1 MALSAQAGGR
11 VPRDTAA
18 SRAATWAF
26 GGVPHRDAGLARKFR
41 SPSGSIKIIDGYNKS
56 DFVPVPP
63 ISIPGGVMKVEQRP
77 TDSKPKEALT
87 DKATLLKLYKEMLLI
102 RRFEEK
108 TAEMYQAA
116 KVGGFCHLNI
126 GEEATIVGTISALRE
141 DDYLYSTYREHGH
154 ALAKGIDANAVM
166 AELFGKETGTSK
178 GRGGSM
184 HLFSQEHRFYG
195 GYAIVGQALPIA
207 CGTGYAINYKQ
218 GDEIVMSVFGDG
230 ATNIGAFHESL
241 NVAKLWHLP
250 IVFVCVNN
258 LYGMGTAVNRA
269 SAVTEIWKKAC
280 AFDMTGERV
289 DGMDVLAVRRGT
301 HQLVALAREKHE
313 PSLLECVTYR
323 YRGHSMSD
331 PDTYRGKDEIKEWQT
346 RDPILTLGEQMKRQK
361 MLTDADIE
369 KLDDEV
375 TTQVEDAVKFAEDSP
390 EPDPKELYRDVYVE
404 EGAA

>member
-1 MALSAQAGGR
+1 
-11 VPRDTAA
+11 
-18 SRAATWAF
+18 
-26 GGVPHRDAGLARKFR
+26 
-41 SPSGSIKIIDGYNKS
+41 
-56 DFVPVPP
+56 
-63 ISIPGGVMKVEQRP
+63 MKVEQRP
-77 TDSKPKEALT
+77 AGSPAKEALT
-87 DKATLLKLYKEMLLI
+87 DKATLLKLYREMLLV

-116 KVGGFCHLNI
+116 KIGGFCHLNI
-126 GEEATIVGTISALRE
+126 GEEATIVGTISSLRPK
-141 DDYLYSTYREHGH
+141 DYVYSTYREHGH
-154 ALAKGIDANAVM
+154 AIAKGIDPKAVM
-166 AELFGKETGTSK
+166 AELFGKETGTSH

-207 CGTGYAINYKQ
+207 CGSAYAINYEEK
-218 GDEIVMSVFGDG
+218 DEVVMSIFGDG

-280 AFDMTGERV
+280 AYDMTGERV
-289 DGMDVLAVRRGT
+289 DGMDVLAVRRIT
-301 HQLVALAREKHE
+301 DQLVAQAREKHE

-331 PDTYRGKDEIKEWQT
+331 PDNYRGKDEIKEWQT
-346 RDPILTLGEQMKRQK
+346 RDTILSLGDYMKKQK
-361 MLTDADIE
+361 MV
-369 KLDDEV
+369 DDQQIQRIDEEV
-375 TTQVEDAVKFAEDSP
+375 TAQVEEAVKFAEESP
-390 EPDPKELYRDVYVE
+390 EPDPKDLYRDVYADEV
-404 EGAA
+404 AS

>member
-1 MALSAQAGGR
+1 
-11 VPRDTAA
+11 
-18 SRAATWAF
+18 
-26 GGVPHRDAGLARKFR
+26 
-41 SPSGSIKIIDGYNKS
+41 
-56 DFVPVPP
+56 
-63 ISIPGGVMKVEQRP
+63 MKVEQRP
-77 TDSKPKEALT
+77 AGSPPKESLT
-87 DKATLLKLYKEMLLI
+87 DKATLLKLYREMQLI

-116 KVGGFCHLNI
+116 KIGGFCHLNI
-126 GEEATIVGTISALRE
+126 GEEATIVGTISALRPQ
-141 DDYLYSTYREHGH
+141 DYVYSTYREHGH
-154 ALAKGIDANAVM
+154 AIAKGVDPNAVM
-166 AELFGKETGTSK
+166 AELFGKETGTSH

-207 CGTGYAINYKQ
+207 CGSAYAINYEEK
-218 GDEIVMSVFGDG
+218 DEVVMSIFGDG

-280 AFDMTGERV
+280 AYDMTGERV
-289 DGMDVLAVRRGT
+289 DGMDVLAVRRIT
-301 HQLVALAREKHE
+301 DQLVAQAREKHE

-331 PDTYRGKDEIKEWQT
+331 PDNYRGKDEIKEWQT
-346 RDPILTLGEQMKRQK
+346 RDAILSLGDYMKKQK
-361 MLTDADIE
+361 MLDDQAIQ

-375 TTQVEDAVKFAEDSP
+375 TAEVEAAVKFADDSP
-390 EPDPKELYRDVYVE
+390 EPDPKDLYRDVYADEV
-404 EGAA
+404 AS

>member
-1 MALSAQAGGR
+1 
-11 VPRDTAA
+11 
-18 SRAATWAF
+18 
-26 GGVPHRDAGLARKFR
+26 
-41 SPSGSIKIIDGYNKS
+41 
-56 DFVPVPP
+56 
-63 ISIPGGVMKVEQRP
+63 MKVEQRA
-77 TDSKPKEALT
+77 TEGRAKTVLS
-87 DKATLLKLYKEMLLI
+87 DKDTLLKLYREMLLI

-116 KVGGFCHLNI
+116 KIGGFCHLNI
-126 GEEATIVGTISALRE
+126 GEEATIVGAISALRPR
-141 DDYLYSTYREHGH
+141 DYVYSTYREHGH
-154 ALAKGIDANAVM
+154 AIAKGIDPKAVM
-166 AELFGKETGTSK
+166 AELFGKETGTSH

-195 GYAIVGQALPIA
+195 GYAIVGEALPIA
-207 CGTGYAINYKQ
+207 CGSGYAINYK
-218 GDEIVMSVFGDG
+218 GTDEVVMSIFGDG

-280 AFDMTGERV
+280 AYDMTGERV
-289 DGMDVLAVRRGT
+289 DGMDVLAVRRIT
-301 HQLVALAREKHE
+301 DQLVAQAREQHE

-346 RDPILTLGEQMKRQK
+346 RDAIQNLGEHMKGQK
-361 MLTDADIE
+361 MLTD
-369 KLDDEV
+369 DEIQRIDEDV
-375 TTQVEDAVKFAEDSP
+375 TAQVEEAVKFAEDSP
-390 EPDPKELYRDVYVE
+390 DPDPKDLYRDVYADEV
-404 EGAA
+404 AS

>member
-1 MALSAQAGGR
+1 
-11 VPRDTAA
+11 
-18 SRAATWAF
+18 
-26 GGVPHRDAGLARKFR
+26 
-41 SPSGSIKIIDGYNKS
+41 
-56 DFVPVPP
+56 
-63 ISIPGGVMKVEQRP
+63 MKVEQRP
-77 TDSKPKEALT
+77 AASPSKDALT
-87 DKATLLKLYKEMLLI
+87 DKATLLTLYREMLLI

-116 KVGGFCHLNI
+116 KIGGFCHLNI
-126 GEEATIVGTISALRE
+126 GEEATIVGTISALRPK
-141 DDYLYSTYREHGH
+141 DYVYSTYREHGH
-154 ALAKGIDANAVM
+154 ALAKGVDPNAVM
-166 AELFGKETGTSK
+166 AELFGKETGTSH

-207 CGTGYAINYKQ
+207 CGSAYAINYEEK
-218 GDEIVMSVFGDG
+218 DEVVMSIFGDG

-241 NVAKLWHLP
+241 NAAKLWHLP

-280 AFDMTGERV
+280 AYDMTGERV
-289 DGMDVLAVRRGT
+289 DGMDVLAVRRIT
-301 HQLVALAREKHE
+301 DQLVAQAREKRE

-346 RDPILTLGEQMKRQK
+346 RDAILNLGDHLKKQK
-361 MLTDADIE
+361 MV
-369 KLDDEV
+369 DDQAIQRIDEEV
-375 TTQVEDAVKFAEDSP
+375 TAQVEAAVKFAEESP
-390 EPDPKELYRDVYVE
+390 DPDPKDLYRDVYADEV
-404 EGAA
+404 AS

>member
-1 MALSAQAGGR
+1 MKVVQ
-11 VPRDTAA
+11 
-18 SRAATWAF
+18 RAAQ
-26 GGVPHRDAGLARKFR
+26 
-41 SPSGSIKIIDGYNKS
+41 SGSKASLND
-56 DFVPVPP
+56 
-63 ISIPGGVMKVEQRP
+63 
-77 TDSKPKEALT
+77 KE
-87 DKATLLKLYKEMLLI
+87 TLLKLYREMLLI

-116 KVGGFCHLNI
+116 KIGGFCHLNI
-126 GEEATIVGTISALRE
+126 GEEATIVGTISALRPK
-141 DDYLYSTYREHGH
+141 DYVYSTYREHGH
-154 ALAKGIDANAVM
+154 AIAKGIDPKAVM
-166 AELFGKETGTSK
+166 AELFGKETGTSH

-207 CGTGYAINYKQ
+207 CGSGYAINYQ
-218 GDEIVMSVFGDG
+218 GTDEVVMSIFGDG

-280 AFDMTGERV
+280 AYDMTGERV
-289 DGMDVLAVRRGT
+289 DGMDVLAVRRIT
-301 HQLVALAREKHE
+301 DQLLAQAREKHE

-346 RDPILTLGEQMKRQK
+346 RDAIINLGEHMKKQK
-361 MLTDADIE
+361 MVGDEQLQRI
-369 KLDDEV
+369 DDEV
-375 TTQVEDAVKFAEDSP
+375 TAQVEEAVKFAEESP
-390 EPDPKELYRDVYVE
+390 EPDPKDLYRDVYADEV
-404 EGAA
+404 AS

>member
-1 MALSAQAGGR
+1 
-11 VPRDTAA
+11 
-18 SRAATWAF
+18 
-26 GGVPHRDAGLARKFR
+26 
-41 SPSGSIKIIDGYNKS
+41 
-56 DFVPVPP
+56 
-63 ISIPGGVMKVEQRP
+63 MKVEQRP
-77 TDSKPKEALT
+77 AASPSKDMLT
-87 DKATLLKLYKEMLLI
+87 DKASLLKLYREMLLI

-116 KVGGFCHLNI
+116 KIGGFCHLNI
-126 GEEATIVGTISALRE
+126 GEEATIVGTISALRPE
-141 DDYLYSTYREHGH
+141 DYVYSTYREHGH
-154 ALAKGIDANAVM
+154 AIAKGIDPNAVM
-166 AELFGKETGTSK
+166 AELFGKETGTSH

-207 CGTGYAINYKQ
+207 CGSAYAINYQEK
-218 GDEIVMSVFGDG
+218 DEVVMSIFGDG

-280 AFDMTGERV
+280 AYDMTGERV
-289 DGMDVLAVRRGT
+289 DGMDVLAVRRIT
-301 HQLVALAREKHE
+301 DQLVAQAREKHE

-346 RDPILTLGEQMKRQK
+346 RDAILSLADHMKKQK
-361 MLTDADIE
+361 ML
-369 KLDDEV
+369 DDQEIQKIDEEV
-375 TTQVEDAVKFAEDSP
+375 TAQVEDAVTFAEESP
-390 EPDPKELYRDVYVE
+390 EPDPKDLYRDVYADEV
-404 EGAA
+404 AS

>member
-1 MALSAQAGGR
+1 
-11 VPRDTAA
+11 
-18 SRAATWAF
+18 
-26 GGVPHRDAGLARKFR
+26 
-41 SPSGSIKIIDGYNKS
+41 
-56 DFVPVPP
+56 
-63 ISIPGGVMKVEQRP
+63 MKVEQRA
-77 TDSKPKEALT
+77 TEGRMKTALS
-87 DKATLLKLYKEMLLI
+87 DRDTLLRLYREMLLI

-116 KVGGFCHLNI
+116 KIGGFCHLNI
-126 GEEATIVGTISALRE
+126 GEEATIVGTISALRPK
-141 DDYLYSTYREHGH
+141 DYVYSTYREHGH
-154 ALAKGIDANAVM
+154 AIAKGIDPKAVM
-166 AELFGKETGTSK
+166 AELFGKETGTSH

-195 GYAIVGQALPIA
+195 GYAIVGEALPIA
-207 CGTGYAINYKQ
+207 CGSGYAINYQ
-218 GDEIVMSVFGDG
+218 GTDEVVMSIFGDG

-280 AFDMTGERV
+280 AYDMTGERV
-289 DGMDVLAVRRGT
+289 DGMDVLAVRRIT
-301 HQLVALAREKHE
+301 DQLVAQAREQHE

-346 RDPILTLGEQMKRQK
+346 RDAIQNLGEHMKGQK
-361 MLTDADIE
+361 MVSDEQLQRIDE
-369 KLDDEV
+369 EV
-375 TTQVEDAVKFAEDSP
+375 TAQVDEAVKFAEESP
-390 EPDPKELYRDVYVE
+390 EPDPKDLYRDVYADEV
-404 EGAA
+404 AS

>member
-1 MALSAQAGGR
+1 
-11 VPRDTAA
+11 
-18 SRAATWAF
+18 
-26 GGVPHRDAGLARKFR
+26 
-41 SPSGSIKIIDGYNKS
+41 
-56 DFVPVPP
+56 
-63 ISIPGGVMKVEQRP
+63 MKVEQRP
-77 TDSKPKEALT
+77 AGSPAKEALT
-87 DKATLLKLYKEMLLI
+87 DKATLLKLYREMLLV

-116 KVGGFCHLNI
+116 KIGGFCHLNI
-126 GEEATIVGTISALRE
+126 GEEATIVGTISALRPK
-141 DDYLYSTYREHGH
+141 DYVYSTYREHGH
-154 ALAKGIDANAVM
+154 AIAKGIDPKAVM
-166 AELFGKETGTSK
+166 AELFGKETGTSH

-207 CGTGYAINYKQ
+207 CGSAYAINYEEK
-218 GDEIVMSVFGDG
+218 DEVVMSIFGDG

-280 AFDMTGERV
+280 AYDMTGERV
-289 DGMDVLAVRRGT
+289 DGMDVLAVRRIT
-301 HQLVALAREKHE
+301 DQLVAQAREKHE

-331 PDTYRGKDEIKEWQT
+331 PDNYRGKDEIKEWQT
-346 RDPILTLGEQMKRQK
+346 RDAILSLGDYMKKQK
-361 MLTDADIE
+361 MV
-369 KLDDEV
+369 DDQQIQRIDEEV
-375 TTQVEDAVKFAEDSP
+375 TAQVEEAVKFAEESP
-390 EPDPKELYRDVYVE
+390 EPDPKDLYRDVYAE
-404 EGAA
+404 EVAS

>member
-1 MALSAQAGGR
+1 
-11 VPRDTAA
+11 
-18 SRAATWAF
+18 
-26 GGVPHRDAGLARKFR
+26 
-41 SPSGSIKIIDGYNKS
+41 
-56 DFVPVPP
+56 
-63 ISIPGGVMKVEQRP
+63 MKVEQRP
-77 TDSKPKEALT
+77 AASPSKDALT
-87 DKATLLKLYKEMLLI
+87 DKAALLTLYREMLLI

-116 KVGGFCHLNI
+116 KIGGFCHLNI
-126 GEEATIVGTISALRE
+126 GEEATIVGTISALRPK
-141 DDYLYSTYREHGH
+141 DYVYSTYREHGH
-154 ALAKGIDANAVM
+154 ALAKGVEPNAVM
-166 AELFGKETGTSK
+166 AELFGKETGTSH

-207 CGTGYAINYKQ
+207 CGSAYAINYEEK
-218 GDEIVMSVFGDG
+218 DEVVMSIFGDG

-241 NVAKLWHLP
+241 NAAKLWHLP

-280 AFDMTGERV
+280 AYDMTGERV
-289 DGMDVLAVRRGT
+289 DGMDVLAVRRIT
-301 HQLVALAREKHE
+301 DQLVAQAREKHE

-346 RDPILTLGEQMKRQK
+346 RDAILTLGDHMKKQK
-361 MLTDADIE
+361 ML
-369 KLDDEV
+369 DDQAIQKIDEEV
-375 TTQVEDAVKFAEDSP
+375 TAQVEAAVKFAEESP
-390 EPDPKELYRDVYVE
+390 DPDPKDLYRDVYADEV
-404 EGAA
+404 AS